1 MMNYKSI
8 KGFTLSE
15 VLITLGIIGVVAALT
30 IPTLIQNVSNRDVET
45 KLKKFYT
52 TINEAHKFAEAE
64 FGNDNLWFS
73 DTSGPILDNNGN
85 PIEGSSK
92 QRIWF
97 EKYFAKYL
105 KIQKVEVDETGTPIF
120 YFMDGTA
127 LSFASH
133 TTRDWILYTE
143 DPAKCL
149 KKHVSID
156 DAAGCCVFYFN
167 YLPGTIE
174 QSDPEDDY
182 WADLRGKGIVPYK
195 YAWMGSISKMQDNC
209 KPGNNGKYCTALI
222 AMNGW
227 KIPDNYP
234 RKVD

>member
-73 DTSGPILDNNGN
+73 DTSGPILDNDGN

-120 YFMDGTA
+120 YLMDGTA
-127 LSFASH
+127 LSFASN
-133 TTRDWILYTE
+133 TSRDWIFYTK
-143 DPAKCL
+143 DPKECL
-149 KKHVSID
+149 KKHGTIE
-156 DAAGCCVFYFN
+156 DATGRCAFYFN
-167 YLPGTIE
+167 YHSGPASQT
-174 QSDPEDDY
+174 DPTVDY
-182 WADLRGKGIVPYK
+182 WSGITGRGIVAYK
-195 YAWMGSISKMQDNC
+195 YAWMGSVSGIQDNC
-209 KPGNNGKYCTALI
+209 GPNSRGLYCTALI
-222 AMNGW
+222 EMDGW